1 MAQRR
6 RFLIVAL
13 CLAAAIVA
21 TLWVWQR
28 RQPTPSVSEQ
38 AVPKVKVFVAA
49 RDLPK
54 GAKVAVTDLMPQ
66 EIPAP
71 EAPKDAVTDP
81 SQVADAILLEN
92 VRQGQPLRL
101 TLLLPS
107 PERRRE
113 FRVPMGLRGFVLY
126 QPFTEGAADLLLPGD
141 LVDVIATKRVGE
153 TTVAE
158 VIVQRA
164 QVLVAE
170 NYTPG
175 MSREERL
182 RQAAFAPVEQS
193 PMAAAAEAR
202 PSGGQSQPPPQQR
215 QPSQPPAATMRRLV
229 LAVTPQEALR
239 LARAIEEGRA
249 LTVMRNERDF
259 SPLPPLRSPKSLAV
273 MQPSSRPAPTHTA
286 SLSQRPSNPD
296 TAWLPSSFHSSRVGV
311 RSRCTSATK
320 RMLKK

>member
-6 RFLIVAL
+6 RFLIAAL
-13 CLAAAIVA
+13 LVVAAIIA
-21 TLWVWQR
+21 TFWVWQR

-38 AVPKVKVFVAA
+38 TVPKMKVFVAT

-54 GAKVAVTDLMPQ
+54 GTKVTSTDLAPQ
-66 EIPAP
+66 EIPVT

-81 SQVADAILLEN
+81 AQAANAILLQD

-101 TLLLPS
+101 TMLLPS
-107 PERRRE
+107 PEQRRE
-113 FRVPMGLRGFVLY
+113 FRIPMGLRGFVLY

-153 TTVAE
+153 VSVAE

-202 PSGGQSQPPPQQR
+202 PAEGQPQPATRQPQQTG
-215 QPSQPPAATMRRLV
+215 QPPAATMRRIV

-239 LARAIEEGRA
+239 LARAVEEGRA

-259 SPLPPLRSPKSLAV
+259 SPLPPLRSPQTLAV
-273 MQPSSRPAPTHTA
+273 SQPPSRPASPALQPSSPTLSAVTPRPVRTVTIYRGT
-286 SLSQRPSNPD
+286 QREEVAVSP
-296 TAWLPSSFHSSRVGV
+296 
-311 RSRCTSATK
+311 
-320 RMLKK
+320 

>member
-6 RFLIVAL
+6 RFLIAAL
-13 CLAAAIVA
+13 LVVAAIIA
-21 TLWVWQR
+21 TFWVWQR

-38 AVPKVKVFVAA
+38 IVPKMKVFVAT

-54 GAKVAVTDLMPQ
+54 GTKVTSTDLAPQ
-66 EIPAP
+66 EIPVT

-81 SQVADAILLEN
+81 AQAANAILLQD

-101 TLLLPS
+101 TMLLPS
-107 PERRRE
+107 PEQRRE
-113 FRVPMGLRGFVLY
+113 FRIPMGLRGFVLY

-153 TTVAE
+153 VSVAE

-202 PSGGQSQPPPQQR
+202 PAEGQPQPATRQPQQTG
-215 QPSQPPAATMRRLV
+215 QPPAATMRRIV

-239 LARAIEEGRA
+239 LARAVEEGRA

-259 SPLPPLRSPKSLAV
+259 SPLPPLRSPQTLAV
-273 MQPSSRPAPTHTA
+273 SQPPSRPASPALQPSSPTLPAVTPRPVRTVTIYRGT
-286 SLSQRPSNPD
+286 QREEVAVSP
-296 TAWLPSSFHSSRVGV
+296 
-311 RSRCTSATK
+311 
-320 RMLKK
+320 

>member
-6 RFLIVAL
+6 RFLIAAL
-13 CLAAAIVA
+13 LVVAAIIA
-21 TLWVWQR
+21 TFWVWQR

-38 AVPKVKVFVAA
+38 IVPKMKVFVAT

-54 GAKVAVTDLMPQ
+54 GTKVTSTDLAPQ
-66 EIPAP
+66 EIPVT

-81 SQVADAILLEN
+81 AQAANAILLQD

-101 TLLLPS
+101 TMLLPS
-107 PERRRE
+107 PEQRRE
-113 FRVPMGLRGFVLY
+113 FRIPMGLRGFVLY

-141 LVDVIATKRVGE
+141 LVDVIATKQVGE
-153 TTVAE
+153 VSVAE

-202 PSGGQSQPPPQQR
+202 PPEGQPQPATRQPQQTG
-215 QPSQPPAATMRRLV
+215 QPPAATMRRIV

-239 LARAIEEGRA
+239 LARAVEEGRA

-259 SPLPPLRSPKSLAV
+259 SPLPPLRSPQTLAV
-273 MQPSSRPAPTHTA
+273 SQPPSRPASPALQPSSPTLSAVTPRPVRTVTIYRGT
-286 SLSQRPSNPD
+286 QREEVAVSP
-296 TAWLPSSFHSSRVGV
+296 
-311 RSRCTSATK
+311 
-320 RMLKK
+320 

>member
-13 CLAAAIVA
+13 CLVAAIVA

-182 RQAAFAPVEQS
+182 RQAAFTPVEQS

-202 PSGGQSQPPPQQR
+202 PAGGQAQQPPQQQQ

-259 SPLPPLRSPKSLAV
+259 SPLPPLRSPKSLTV
-273 MQPSSRPAPTHTA
+273 PQPSPRPSPPLLRPSPPALSAVPSRPLRTVTIYRGT
-286 SLSQRPSNPD
+286 QREEVAVSP
-296 TAWLPSSFHSSRVGV
+296 
-311 RSRCTSATK
+311 
-320 RMLKK
+320 

>member
-6 RFLIVAL
+6 RFLIAAL
-13 CLAAAIVA
+13 LVVAAIIA
-21 TLWVWQR
+21 TFWVWQR

-38 AVPKVKVFVAA
+38 TVPKMKVFVAT

-54 GAKVAVTDLMPQ
+54 GTKVTSTDLAPQ
-66 EIPAP
+66 EIPVT

-81 SQVADAILLEN
+81 AQAANAILLQD

-101 TLLLPS
+101 TMLLPS
-107 PERRRE
+107 PEQRRE
-113 FRVPMGLRGFVLY
+113 FRIPMGLRGFVLY
-126 QPFTEGAADLLLPGD
+126 QPFTEGAVDLLLPGD

-153 TTVAE
+153 VSVAE

-202 PSGGQSQPPPQQR
+202 PAEGQPQPATRQPQQTG
-215 QPSQPPAATMRRLV
+215 QPPAATMRRIV

-239 LARAIEEGRA
+239 LARAVEEGRA

-259 SPLPPLRSPKSLAV
+259 SPLPPLRSPQTLAV
-273 MQPSSRPAPTHTA
+273 SQPPSRPASPALQPSSPTLSAVTPRPVRTVTIYRGT
-286 SLSQRPSNPD
+286 QREEVAVSP
-296 TAWLPSSFHSSRVGV
+296 
-311 RSRCTSATK
+311 
-320 RMLKK
+320 

>member
-6 RFLIVAL
+6 RFLIAAL
-13 CLAAAIVA
+13 LVVAAIIA
-21 TLWVWQR
+21 TFWVWQR

-38 AVPKVKVFVAA
+38 IVPKMKVFVAT

-54 GAKVAVTDLMPQ
+54 GTKVTSTDLAPQ
-66 EIPAP
+66 EIPVT

-81 SQVADAILLEN
+81 AQAASAILLQD

-101 TLLLPS
+101 TMLLPS
-107 PERRRE
+107 PEQRRE
-113 FRVPMGLRGFVLY
+113 FRIPMGLRGFVLY

-153 TTVAE
+153 VSVAE

-202 PSGGQSQPPPQQR
+202 PAEGQPQPATRQPQQTG
-215 QPSQPPAATMRRLV
+215 QPPAATMRRIV

-239 LARAIEEGRA
+239 LARALEEGRA

-259 SPLPPLRSPKSLAV
+259 SPLPPLRSPQTLAV
-273 MQPSSRPAPTHTA
+273 SQPPSRPASPALQPSSPTLSAVTPRPVRTVTIYRGT
-286 SLSQRPSNPD
+286 QREEVAVSP
-296 TAWLPSSFHSSRVGV
+296 
-311 RSRCTSATK
+311 
-320 RMLKK
+320 

>member
-6 RFLIVAL
+6 RFLIAAL
-13 CLAAAIVA
+13 LVVAAIIA
-21 TLWVWQR
+21 TFWVWQR

-38 AVPKVKVFVAA
+38 IVPKMKVFVAT

-54 GAKVAVTDLMPQ
+54 GTKVTSTDLAPQ
-66 EIPAP
+66 EIPVT

-81 SQVADAILLEN
+81 AQAANAILLQD

-101 TLLLPS
+101 TMLLPS
-107 PERRRE
+107 PEQRRE
-113 FRVPMGLRGFVLY
+113 FRIPMGLRGFVLY

-141 LVDVIATKRVGE
+141 LVDVIATKQVGE
-153 TTVAE
+153 VSVAE

-202 PSGGQSQPPPQQR
+202 PAEGQPQPATRQPQQTG
-215 QPSQPPAATMRRLV
+215 QPPAATMRRIV

-239 LARAIEEGRA
+239 LARAVEEGRA

-259 SPLPPLRSPKSLAV
+259 SPLPPLRSPQTLAV
-273 MQPSSRPAPTHTA
+273 SQPPSRPASPALQPSSPTLPAVTPRPVRTVTIYRGT
-286 SLSQRPSNPD
+286 QREEVAVSP
-296 TAWLPSSFHSSRVGV
+296 
-311 RSRCTSATK
+311 
-320 RMLKK
+320 

>member
-6 RFLIVAL
+6 RFLIAAL
-13 CLAAAIVA
+13 LVVAAIIA
-21 TLWVWQR
+21 TFWVWQR

-38 AVPKVKVFVAA
+38 IVPKMKVFVAT

-54 GAKVAVTDLMPQ
+54 GTKVTSTDLAPQ
-66 EIPAP
+66 EIPVT

-81 SQVADAILLEN
+81 AQAANAILLQD

-101 TLLLPS
+101 TMLLPS
-107 PERRRE
+107 PEQRRE
-113 FRVPMGLRGFVLY
+113 FRIPMGLRGFVLY

-153 TTVAE
+153 VSVAE

-202 PSGGQSQPPPQQR
+202 PAEGQPQPATRQPQQTG
-215 QPSQPPAATMRRLV
+215 QPPAATMRRIV

-239 LARAIEEGRA
+239 LARAVEEGRA

-259 SPLPPLRSPKSLAV
+259 SPLPPLRSPQTLAV
-273 MQPSSRPAPTHTA
+273 SQPPSRPASPALQPSSPTLSAVTPRPVRTVTIYRGT
-286 SLSQRPSNPD
+286 QREEVAVSP
-296 TAWLPSSFHSSRVGV
+296 
-311 RSRCTSATK
+311 
-320 RMLKK
+320 

>member
-6 RFLIVAL
+6 RFLIAALLLVVA
-13 CLAAAIVA
+13 IIA

-28 RQPTPSVSEQ
+28 RQPTPSVGEQ
-38 AVPKVKVFVAA
+38 TVPKMKVFVAT

-54 GAKVAVTDLMPQ
+54 GTKVTSTDLAPQ
-66 EIPAP
+66 EIPVAD
-71 EAPKDAVTDP
+71 APKDAVTDP
-81 SQVADAILLEN
+81 AQAANAILLQD

-101 TLLLPS
+101 TMLLPS
-107 PERRRE
+107 PEQRRE
-113 FRVPMGLRGFVLY
+113 FRIPMGLRGFVLY

-153 TTVAE
+153 VSVAE

-182 RQAAFAPVEQS
+182 RQAAFTPVEQS
-193 PMAAAAEAR
+193 PIAAAAEAR
-202 PSGGQSQPPPQQR
+202 PAEGQSQPEPAARQPQQTG
-215 QPSQPPAATMRRLV
+215 QPPAATMRRIV

-259 SPLPPLRSPKSLAV
+259 SPLPPLRSPQTPTVS
-273 MQPSSRPAPTHTA
+273 QPLSRPAP
-286 SLSQRPSNPD
+286 SVLQ
-296 TAWLPSSFHSSRVGV
+296 PSSPTLSAVTPRPV
-311 RSRCTSATK
+311 RTVTIYRGTQREEVAVSP
-320 RMLKK
+320 

>member
-6 RFLIVAL
+6 RFLIAAL
-13 CLAAAIVA
+13 LVVAAIIA
-21 TLWVWQR
+21 TFWVWQR

-38 AVPKVKVFVAA
+38 IVPKMKVFVAT

-54 GAKVAVTDLMPQ
+54 GTKVTSTDLAPQ
-66 EIPAP
+66 EIPVT

-81 SQVADAILLEN
+81 AQAANAILLQD

-101 TLLLPS
+101 TMLLPS
-107 PERRRE
+107 PEQRRE
-113 FRVPMGLRGFVLY
+113 FRIPMGLRGFVLY

-153 TTVAE
+153 VSVAE

-202 PSGGQSQPPPQQR
+202 PAEGQPQPATRQPQQTG
-215 QPSQPPAATMRRLV
+215 QPPAATMRRIV

-239 LARAIEEGRA
+239 LARAVEEGRA

-259 SPLPPLRSPKSLAV
+259 SPLPPLRSPQTLAV
-273 MQPSSRPAPTHTA
+273 SQPPSRPAPPT
-286 SLSQRPSNPD
+286 LQ
-296 TAWLPSSFHSSRVGV
+296 PSSPTLPAVTPRPV
-311 RSRCTSATK
+311 RTVTIYRGTQREEVAVSP
-320 RMLKK
+320 

>member
-6 RFLIVAL
+6 RFLIAAL
-13 CLAAAIVA
+13 LVVAAIIA
-21 TLWVWQR
+21 TFWVWQR

-38 AVPKVKVFVAA
+38 IVPKMKVFVAT

-54 GAKVAVTDLMPQ
+54 GTKVTSTDLAPQ
-66 EIPAP
+66 EIPVT

-81 SQVADAILLEN
+81 AQAANAILLQD

-101 TLLLPS
+101 TMLLPS
-107 PERRRE
+107 PEQRRE
-113 FRVPMGLRGFVLY
+113 FRIPMGLRGFVLY

-153 TTVAE
+153 VSVAE

-202 PSGGQSQPPPQQR
+202 PAEGQPQPATRQPQQNWSTSCR
-215 QPSQPPAATMRRLV
+215 HDASHRLGSDTSGSLALSTSRR
-229 LAVTPQEALR
+229 
-239 LARAIEEGRA
+239 GRA
-249 LTVMRNERDF
+249 CFDGDAQRTGLF
-259 SPLPPLRSPKSLAV
+259 APASLAV
-273 MQPSSRPAPTHTA
+273 APNACRVPAAIPPCLLPALQPSSPT
-286 SLSQRPSNPD
+286 
-296 TAWLPSSFHSSRVGV
+296 LPSVTPRPV
-311 RSRCTSATK
+311 RTVTIYRGTQREEVAVSP
-320 RMLKK
+320 

>member
-6 RFLIVAL
+6 RFLIVAP

-273 MQPSSRPAPTHTA
+273 TQPSSRPAPP
-286 SLSQRPSNPD
+286 LLRPSPP
-296 TAWLPSSFHSSRVGV
+296 ALSAVPSRPLRTVTIYRGTQREEVAVSP
-311 RSRCTSATK
+311 
-320 RMLKK
+320 